1 MHYIFVNKAFQIIH
15 LHWINI
21 NNYFVYYFVEHT
33 SDEYAHKTYTRYH
46 KAVSGILL
54 FNGIC
59 NTNADEWKSFLHC
72 ISQTI

>member
-21 NNYFVYYFVEHT
+21 NNYFEHT
-33 SDEYAHKTYTRYH
+33 SDEYAHKTHTHYH

-54 FNGIC
+54 FNGIG

-72 ISQTI
+72 IS